1 MSPVISEIQ
10 TTAYEPYV
18 NEQITQEEF
27 VDRAEVP
34 LKEFMLRNTEQSSLK
49 LFCDLAGQSVPEDQ
63 EGAMALPLRIVV
75 PSFMTTEL
83 KRAFEIGF
91 YLYIPFLLI
100 DVVVRLLLELC
111 VGVILAFVMQLFFSV
126 VQLGGEVID
135 AQMGL
140 NMAQVYDSSSQVN
153 MTVTTSLLNVLL
165 VLTFFAENGHYTLLR
180 IFLSSGS
187 VVPYGTVSL
196 GSAVVSGVV
205 EVFAACM
212 VLAVKLALPILAAE
226 LLGELGMGILM
237 KAIPQI
243 NAFVINMELKII
255 IGLVL
260 LLAFLTPINE
270 FLLDVEKNM
279 LDTLGGMLQV
289 IAGAG

>member
-1 MSPVISEIQ
+1 MDWNALYLFEL
-10 TTAYEPYV
+10 
-18 NEQITQEEF
+18 ITMRVSGF
-27 VDRAEVP
+27 VFTNP
-34 LKEFMLRNTEQSSLK
+34 LFGRNNLTSMVK
-49 LFCDLAGQSVPEDQ
+49 AGFALVLSVF
-63 EGAMALPLRIVV
+63 VW
-75 PSFMTTEL
+75 TTEDAVVTAPATVVEL
-83 KRAFEIGF
+83 
-91 YLYIPFLLI
+91 
-100 DVVVRLLLELC
+100 VVRLLLELC

-289 IAGAG
+289 IADAG